1 MRILLPPLAEYS
13 SQTQIFLVK
22 RGLETVFTLLLSGW
36 RIEERSLLHRPAL
49 VTDLVVGEL
58 LLVVV
63 EGELVLL
70 VLQVDPAV
78 AHGGELS
85 GSGEEHHAERH
96 DTSRLESEPCSRD

>member
-22 RGLETVFTLLLSGW
+22 RGLETVSHFG
-36 RIEERSLLHRPAL
+36 IEERSLLHRPAL